1 MSSTVSKVRN
11 PRPFPI
17 ATPPD
22 IMAFMIS
29 LDCRSISLKIMR
41 RWVASTRHMAHLS
54 VVIHNTTQI
63 AWCGTSKACIRRGQ
77 LDDVNMDLQNAQ
89 NADRALGELWES
101 VLHSSNAPND
111 NTQL

>member
-1 MSSTVSKVRN
+1 MSSTVSKH
-11 PRPFPI
+11 I
-17 ATPPD
+17 
-22 IMAFMIS
+22 
-29 LDCRSISLKIMR
+29 LKDNETMGR
-41 RWVASTRHMAHLS
+41 FDASYGTS
-54 VVIHNTTQI
+54 VSCHNTTQS

-89 NADRALGELWES
+89 NTDRALGELWES